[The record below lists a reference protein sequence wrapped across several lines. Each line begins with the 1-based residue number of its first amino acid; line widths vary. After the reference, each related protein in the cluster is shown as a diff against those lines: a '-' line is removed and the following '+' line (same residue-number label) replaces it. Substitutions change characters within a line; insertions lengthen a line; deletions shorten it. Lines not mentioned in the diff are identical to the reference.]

1 MTADTIPTKLFIV
14 QQNYGHEGSENVVA
28 SFDESVADSI
38 AKTLN
43 AFGAPGA
50 YVVEAVPIAADLDSI
65 RLTRLSITQQIGR
78 DGVLGDH
85 SERRETVWTFA
96 PGARVVDAEDNST
109 DTAVIVWGMD
119 HEKVMD
125 LYRTTLAARLE
136 QVSPR

>member
-1 MTADTIPTKLFIV
+1 MTTDKTPAKLFVV
-14 QQNYGHEGSENVVA
+14 QENFDHEGCQNVVA

-50 YVVEAVPIAADLDSI
+50 YAVETVPIAADLDSI
-65 RLTRLSITQQIGR
+65 RRTRLSITQQIGR

-96 PGARVVDAEDNST
+96 PDVRIVDAEDNST
-109 DTAVIVWGMD
+109 DHAVIVWGMD

-125 LYRTTLAARLE
+125 LYRTKLAARLE
-136 QVSPR
+136 HVSTR